1 MKRLWNVLVLTLA
14 LNFMALGGAVAWLY
28 QGGHLDH
35 SRVQAIKAILF
46 PPPAPE
52 APATQPATTP
62 DPTTQ
67 PTLKLEELLA
77 KHSNLPAGEQVE
89 FIQRTF
95 DAHMAQLDRQRR
107 VLEDLKMQVDIANQ
121 KVAADRA
128 EVEAQRKKLEE
139 DRQQAQKLATDQGFQ
154 DSLNV
159 YNAMPPK
166 QVKQVF
172 MTLPDDTVLRYLE
185 AMTPRKAAK
194 ITEEFKTP
202 EEIERIQRV
211 LERMRRGEPATQ
223 EAKEQ

>member
-14 LNFMALGGAVAWLY
+14 LNFLALGGAVAWLY
-28 QGGHLDH
+28 QGGHIDH
-35 SRVQAIKAILF
+35 SRVQAIKEILF
-46 PPPAPE
+46 PPPAPP
-52 APATQPATTP
+52 APATQPAAV

-77 KHSNLPAGEQVE
+77 RHTNLPAGEQVE

-107 VLEDLKMQVDIANQ
+107 VLEDLKAQVDIANRQ
-121 KVAADRA
+121 LAIDRA
-128 EVEAQRKKLEE
+128 DVEAQRKKLED
-139 DRQQAQKLATDQGFQ
+139 DRQQAQKLASDQGFQ

-159 YNAMPPK
+159 YIAMPPK

-172 MTLPDDTVLRYLE
+172 MTLPDETVLRYLE

-202 EEIERIQRV
+202 EEVERIQRV
-211 LERMRRGEPATQ
+211 LERMRRGEPTTQ